1 MTALDWLQ
9 KIAGVCA
16 GEERCI
22 ESSVKEVRPL
32 VRKARADKESR
43 KEEAVAENHS
53 STNWV
58 REGDG
63 TPLQY
68 SCLENPMDG
77 GAWRATVHR
86 GCTESDMREA
96 T

>member
-9 KIAGVCA
+9 KTAGVCA

-43 KEEAVAENHS
+43 QEEAVAENHS
-53 STNWV
+53 
-58 REGDG
+58 
-63 TPLQY
+63 
-68 SCLENPMDG
+68 
-77 GAWRATVHR
+77 
-86 GCTESDMREA
+86 
-96 T
+96 